1 MMSVARQY
9 VSWLSA
15 AAAQAHEVSHQA
27 SAIATAFEVA
37 LAATVQPAVVTANR
51 ALVSALAANNHL
63 GQNTPAIADIE
74 AAYEQMWAS
83 DVAAMFGYH
92 ADASAAVAKLPP
104 WNEVLKN
111 LGFPKPS
118 TPQ

>member
-1 MMSVARQY
+1 MA
-9 VSWLSA
+9 
-15 AAAQAHEVSHQA
+15 
-27 SAIATAFEVA
+27 
-37 LAATVQPAVVTANR
+37 ANR
-51 ALVSALAANNHL
+51 ALVQALAATNWL

-104 WNEVLKN
+104 WNEVLQN
-111 LGFPKPS
+111 LGFSNAS
-118 TPQ
+118 TAVTRPAGSGAVARGYTSRIAGFLAPRAPQ

>member
-1 MMSVARQY
+1 MMSVASQY
-9 VSWLSA
+9 VDWLSA

-37 LAATVQPAVVTANR
+37 LAATVQPAVVAANR
-51 ALVSALAANNHL
+51 ALVAALAANNHL